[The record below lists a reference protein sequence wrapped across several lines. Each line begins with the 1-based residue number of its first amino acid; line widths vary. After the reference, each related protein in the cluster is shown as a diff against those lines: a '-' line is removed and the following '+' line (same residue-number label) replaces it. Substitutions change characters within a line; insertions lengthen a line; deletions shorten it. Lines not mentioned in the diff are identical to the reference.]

1 MTLDQWRRGA
11 GTAISFSMFGLGGVI
26 IGIVIAPAMLVLVR
40 NKEKR
45 RAWMRR
51 LIQLAFRAFIGLMRI
66 LGVARYDLEN
76 TEYLQRKGLL
86 VLANHPSLIDV
97 IYLVA
102 HTRHADCIVNGALAR
117 NPFTRGPIK
126 AAGYITNTDPETVVA
141 AARDSL
147 ARGNSLILFPEGT
160 RTTPGAPVQFRR
172 GGANIAL
179 RAGTAITPVLIT
191 CTPVTLTKGEP
202 WYHIPP
208 QQIHI
213 RMRVLDDLPIGGD
226 ASQPNR
232 LRARELTCWLNEYFN
247 KELEQFRHERDTRP
261 VTGIE
266 AHDYRHSG
274 A

>member
-1 MTLDQWRRGA
+1 MTIDQWRRGA
-11 GTAISFSMFGLGGVI
+11 GTAFSFSMFGLGGVI
-26 IGIVIAPAMLVLVR
+26 IGIVIAPAMLVFVR
-40 NKEKR
+40 DLEKR

-51 LIQLAFRAFIGLMRI
+51 LIQLAFRAFIGLMRV
-66 LGVARYDLEN
+66 LGVVKYDLEN
-76 TEYLQRKGLL
+76 TQRLQRRGLL

-102 HTRHADCIVNGALAR
+102 HTPHADCIVNGALAR

-126 AAGYITNTDPETVVA
+126 AAGYITNTDPETVLA

-160 RTTPGAPVQFRR
+160 RTAPGAEVQFRR

-179 RAGTAITPVLIT
+179 RANTAITPVLIT

-208 QQIHI
+208 QQIQI
-213 RMRVLDDLPIGGD
+213 RLRVLDDLPLEGD
-226 ASQPNR
+226 ASQPHR
-232 LRARELTCWLNEYFN
+232 LRARELTRWLSDYFN
-247 KELEQFRHERDTRP
+247 KELEQFRHERDPRP